1 MIFITFHYRYR
12 KQIIIGIIIFIL
24 IGSITTFTI
33 INLKDKPKDNDL
45 IVVQKKIKK
54 KETKK
59 EIKEEYQVD
68 IKGEIASPGI
78 YKVNSDLR
86 VMDVI
91 MKAGGL
97 TEQADTS
104 VINLSKKV
112 QDEMVIIIYSRD
124 EVSRFREIKEIEKQ
138 VNDKCNK
145 PTDDSLV
152 NNACIEESTNTPS
165 KVSINNASLEELMN
179 LPGIGE
185 SKAKDIINYRETNG
199 PFTSIEDLLK
209 IKGIGE
215 SILAKIKEN
224 ITL

>member
-1 MIFITFHYRYR
+1 
-12 KQIIIGIIIFIL
+12 
-24 IGSITTFTI
+24 
-33 INLKDKPKDNDL
+33 
-45 IVVQKKIKK
+45 
-54 KETKK
+54 
-59 EIKEEYQVD
+59 
-68 IKGEIASPGI
+68 
-78 YKVNSDLR
+78 
-86 VMDVI
+86 

-97 TEQADTS
+97 TENADTS

-124 EVSRFREIKEIEKQ
+124 EVSRFREVKEIEKQ
-138 VNDKCNK
+138 VNDKCNQK
-145 PTDDSLV
+145 DEDSLI
-152 NNACIEESTNTPS
+152 NNACIESSTNTPS
-165 KVSINNASLEELMN
+165 KVSINTATLEELMN

>member
-1 MIFITFHYRYR
+1 
-12 KQIIIGIIIFIL
+12 
-24 IGSITTFTI
+24 
-33 INLKDKPKDNDL
+33 
-45 IVVQKKIKK
+45 
-54 KETKK
+54 
-59 EIKEEYQVD
+59 
-68 IKGEIASPGI
+68 
-78 YKVNSDLR
+78 
-86 VMDVI
+86 

-97 TEQADTS
+97 TENADTS

-124 EVSRFREIKEIEKQ
+124 EVSNFREVKEIEKQ
-138 VNDKCNK
+138 VNDKCSQVDEN
-145 PTDDSLV
+145 SLI
-152 NNACIEESTNTPS
+152 NNACIESSTNTPS
-165 KVSINNASLEELMN
+165 KISINTATLEELMT

>member
-1 MIFITFHYRYR
+1 
-12 KQIIIGIIIFIL
+12 
-24 IGSITTFTI
+24 
-33 INLKDKPKDNDL
+33 
-45 IVVQKKIKK
+45 
-54 KETKK
+54 
-59 EIKEEYQVD
+59 
-68 IKGEIASPGI
+68 
-78 YKVNSDLR
+78 
-86 VMDVI
+86 

-97 TEQADTS
+97 TENADTS

-124 EVSRFREIKEIEKQ
+124 EVSRFREVKEIEKQ
-138 VNDKCNK
+138 VNDKCSQVDEN
-145 PTDDSLV
+145 SLI
-152 NNACIEESTNTPS
+152 NNACIESSTNTPS
-165 KVSINNASLEELMN
+165 KISINTATLEELMT

>member
-1 MIFITFHYRYR
+1 
-12 KQIIIGIIIFIL
+12 
-24 IGSITTFTI
+24 
-33 INLKDKPKDNDL
+33 
-45 IVVQKKIKK
+45 
-54 KETKK
+54 
-59 EIKEEYQVD
+59 
-68 IKGEIASPGI
+68 
-78 YKVNSDLR
+78 
-86 VMDVI
+86 

-97 TEQADTS
+97 TENADTS

-124 EVSRFREIKEIEKQ
+124 EVSRFREVKEIEKQ
-138 VNDKCNK
+138 VNDKCNQK
-145 PTDDSLV
+145 DENSLI
-152 NNACIEESTNTPS
+152 NNACLESSTNTPS
-165 KVSINNASLEELMN
+165 KVSINTATLEELMN

>member
-1 MIFITFHYRYR
+1 
-12 KQIIIGIIIFIL
+12 
-24 IGSITTFTI
+24 
-33 INLKDKPKDNDL
+33 
-45 IVVQKKIKK
+45 
-54 KETKK
+54 
-59 EIKEEYQVD
+59 
-68 IKGEIASPGI
+68 
-78 YKVNSDLR
+78 
-86 VMDVI
+86 

-97 TEQADTS
+97 TENADTS

-124 EVSRFREIKEIEKQ
+124 EVSRFREVKEIEKQ
-138 VNDKCNK
+138 VNDKCNQK
-145 PTDDSLV
+145 DENSLI
-152 NNACIEESTNTPS
+152 NDACIESSTNTPS
-165 KVSINNASLEELMN
+165 KVSINTATLEELMN

>member
-1 MIFITFHYRYR
+1 
-12 KQIIIGIIIFIL
+12 
-24 IGSITTFTI
+24 
-33 INLKDKPKDNDL
+33 
-45 IVVQKKIKK
+45 
-54 KETKK
+54 
-59 EIKEEYQVD
+59 
-68 IKGEIASPGI
+68 
-78 YKVNSDLR
+78 
-86 VMDVI
+86 

-97 TEQADTS
+97 TENADTS

-112 QDEMVIIIYSRD
+112 QDEMVIVIYSRD
-124 EVSRFREIKEIEKQ
+124 EVSRFREVKEIEKQ
-138 VNDKCNK
+138 VNDKCNQK
-145 PTDDSLV
+145 DEDSLI
-152 NNACIEESTNTPS
+152 NNACIESSTNTPS
-165 KVSINNASLEELMN
+165 KVSINTATLEELMN

>member
-1 MIFITFHYRYR
+1 MTFKYRYR
-12 KQIIIGIIIFIL
+12 KQIIIGLVLLII
-24 IGSITTFTI
+24 IGSITTITI
-33 INLKDKPKDNDL
+33 FKLKDKPSKDNEL
-45 IVVQKKIKK
+45 IVVKKKK
-54 KETKK
+54 ENKETKK
-59 EIKEEYQVD
+59 EVREEYQVD
-68 IKGEIASPGI
+68 IKGQINSPGI
-78 YKVNSDLR
+78 YKVDSNLR

-97 TEQADTS
+97 TENADTS

-112 QDEMVIIIYSRD
+112 QDEMVIIIYSKD
-124 EVSRFREIKEIEKQ
+124 EVLSFKEVKELEKE

-145 PTDDSLV
+145 PTDDSLI
-152 NNACIEESTNTPS
+152 NNACIENSTNTSS
-165 KVSINNASLEELMN
+165 KVSINNASLEELMT

-185 SKAKDIINYRETNG
+185 SKAKDIIDYRETNG
-199 PFTSIEDLLK
+199 PFNTIEDLLK